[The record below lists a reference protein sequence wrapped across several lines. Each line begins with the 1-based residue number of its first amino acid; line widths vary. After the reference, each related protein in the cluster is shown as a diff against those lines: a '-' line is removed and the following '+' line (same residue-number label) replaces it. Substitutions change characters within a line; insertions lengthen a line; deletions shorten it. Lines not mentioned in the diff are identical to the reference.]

1 VYKCPRFEAA
11 TNGFC
16 GTSIGHFKPI
26 TSERYLTDVQEYIFH
41 FTKTENVK
49 IDKLAIGVNIKTN
62 IGRWKSAIEDRR
74 DRAWTYC

>member
-49 IDKLAIGVNIKTN
+49 IDKLAIGVKYQDQHWQMEIC
-62 IGRWKSAIEDRR
+62 DRG
-74 DRAWTYC
+74 